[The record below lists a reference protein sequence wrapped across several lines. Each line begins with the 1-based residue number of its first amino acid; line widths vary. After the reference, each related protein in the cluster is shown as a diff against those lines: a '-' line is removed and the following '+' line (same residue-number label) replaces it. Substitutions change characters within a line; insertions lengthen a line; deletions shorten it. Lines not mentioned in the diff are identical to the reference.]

1 MEQVEV
7 KSAVDAMASAFEEFK
22 KANDERLEQIEK
34 NGVVDPTLESK
45 LASIEADL
53 DKFGDV
59 NNQIAAQKA
68 KDEQI
73 EEKLASIE
81 TMLKRPSASA
91 VEAKEVDLQLKS
103 WETWIRKGDEGLDD
117 AEKKALTVGTAA
129 TAGNYAP
136 AEYVEE
142 LVKII
147 EEISPVRS
155 VARVRQTTNKEIE
168 VPSKTAN
175 FAAAWT
181 AETGTRSETTG
192 YTTSLNTI
200 PTHELYALVD
210 ISTALLED
218 SVFDLDAEM
227 NLEFAEQFAKAE
239 GNAFIAGNGTNK
251 PTGIT
256 NGSTVATAVTA
267 ASTTAITANELMD
280 LVHGLKSD
288 YAQNAAFMMNR
299 ATLGAVRKL
308 QDTTGNYIFQT
319 GFSGQSGLPNTIL
332 GHPYVEAPDVADIAA
347 SAKPIIFGDYR
358 RGYMIVDRVAL
369 SVLRDGFTQAASGN
383 VRFLARRRVGGE
395 VVLAEAMKVL
405 TMAAS

>member
-34 NGVVDPTLESK
+34 NGVADPTLESK
-45 LASIEADL
+45 LTAIEAEM

-68 KDEQI
+68 KEEQI

-91 VEAKEVDLQLKS
+91 VEAKEVDLQMKS
-103 WETWIRKGDEGLDD
+103 WEKWIRKGDESLDD

-155 VARVRQTTNKEIE
+155 VARVRQTSNKEIE

-175 FAAAWT
+175 FSAAWT
-181 AETGTRSETTG
+181 AETDTRSETAG

-239 GNAFIAGNGTNK
+239 GTAFISGNGTNK

-256 NGSTVATAVTA
+256 NGSTVSTGVTAAATAVTA
-267 ASTTAITANELMD
+267 DNLMD
-280 LVHGLKSD
+280 LVHSLKSD

-299 ATLGAVRKL
+299 ATLGVVRKL
-308 QDTTGNYIFQT
+308 KDTAGQYIFQT
-319 GFSGQSGLPNTIL
+319 GFSGQAGLPNTIL

-347 SAKPIIFGDYR
+347 SAKSIIFGDYR

-369 SVLRDGFTQAASGN
+369 SVLRDGFTQAAVGN

-395 VVLAEAMKVL
+395 VVLSEAMKVL
-405 TMAAS
+405 AHAAS

>member
-7 KSAVDAMASAFEEFK
+7 KTAVDAMASAFEEFK

-34 NGVVDPTLESK
+34 NGVADPTLESK
-45 LASIEADL
+45 LTAIEAEM

-68 KDEQI
+68 KEEQI
-73 EEKLASIE
+73 EEKLANLE
-81 TMLKRPSASA
+81 TMLKRPVSSAE
-91 VEAKEVDLQLKS
+91 EAQEVDVQMKS
-103 WETWIRKGDEGLDD
+103 WEKWIRKGDEALDD

-142 LVKII
+142 LIKII

-155 VARVRQTTNKEIE
+155 VARVRQTSNKEIE

-175 FAAAWT
+175 FSATWV

-192 YTTSLNTI
+192 YQTSLNTI

-239 GNAFIAGNGTNK
+239 GTAFISGNGTNK

-256 NGSTVATAVTA
+256 NGSTVATAVTT
-267 ASTTAITANELMD
+267 ASATAITTDEIFD
-280 LVHGLKSD
+280 LVHGLKSE
-288 YAQNAAFMMNR
+288 YARSAAFMMNR
-299 ATLGAVRKL
+299 STLGTVRKL
-308 QDTTGNYIFQT
+308 KDGGGQYIFQA
-319 GFSGQSGLPNTIL
+319 GFSGQSGLPNTIA

-369 SVLRDGFTQAASGN
+369 SVMRDGFTQATSGN

-395 VVLAEAMKVL
+395 VVLAEAIKVL
-405 TMAAS
+405 TMKAS

>member
-7 KSAVDAMASAFEEFK
+7 KTAVDAMASAFEEFK

-34 NGVVDPTLESK
+34 NGVADPTLESK
-45 LASIEADL
+45 LTAIEAEM

-68 KDEQI
+68 KEEQI
-73 EEKLASIE
+73 EEKLANLE
-81 TMLKRPSASA
+81 TMLKRPVSSAD
-91 VEAKEVDLQLKS
+91 EAQEVDIQMKS
-103 WETWIRKGDEGLDD
+103 WEKWIRKGDESLDD

-142 LVKII
+142 LIKII
-147 EEISPVRS
+147 EDISPVRS
-155 VARVRQTTNKEIE
+155 VARVRQTSNKEIE

-175 FAAAWT
+175 FAANWT

-239 GNAFIAGNGTNK
+239 GTAFISGNGTNK
-251 PTGIT
+251 PTGIV

-267 ASTTAITANELMD
+267 ASATAITANELMD

-288 YAQNAAFMMNR
+288 YARSAAFMMNR

-308 QDTTGNYIFQT
+308 QDTTGNYIFQA

-369 SVLRDGFTQAASGN
+369 SVMRDGFTQATSGN